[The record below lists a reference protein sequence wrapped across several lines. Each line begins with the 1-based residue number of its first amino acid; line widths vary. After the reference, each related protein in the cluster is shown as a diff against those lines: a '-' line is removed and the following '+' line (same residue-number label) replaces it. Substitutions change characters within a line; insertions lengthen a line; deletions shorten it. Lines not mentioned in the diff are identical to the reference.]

1 MRFEG
6 IPERLRHGIGRRL
19 RRQAVPAVII
29 AGLLAVSIGT
39 MISLLGSSG
48 GSQTISGSESTA
60 QPTLGDG
67 SPGGSSFGTL
77 YVHVSG
83 AVVRPGLVTVSVG
96 ARLVDAIAA
105 AGGFT
110 AEADQSAVNL
120 ARAVNDGEHIVVP
133 VLGAA
138 AGTSGT
144 GNGTDVGALINL
156 NTADQ
161 AALETLPR
169 VGPAMAARIIAW
181 REANGGFRSVDDLKQ
196 VTGIGEKT
204 FAELAPLVT
213 V

>member
-48 GSQTISGSESTA
+48 GSQMISGAESTA

-67 SPGGSSFGTL
+67 SLGEGSFGTL

-83 AVVRPGLVTVSVG
+83 AVLRPGLVTVSVG

-144 GNGTDVGALINL
+144 ASGADAGALINL